1 MAAIHRRHHQASY
14 LIIFIHSRICQ
25 LVPYN
30 IHQFRLLNYHYFLF
44 MLRKRTKHPWIYSIS
59 YGYIPFFLICASSSN
74 RFEYSAGHVEAIS
87 VRPEQQNQ
95 HHFVGI
101 GGATSVHFFAENTSL
116 LVGTKKGGIYYSLV
130 EQKRNQDVKNGDFD
144 PVTGNNRNR
153 PDDADENYTDRWIEL
168 KSNEYTTKY
177 PIYSTAVMSGKRIN
191 SPSSENGNDD
201 KKFIFC
207 GSGDRWISVWKLG
220 NANNDDII
228 ISNSRNQTLD
238 FEFVQ
243 KLGPH
248 TGWVK
253 GLVYDD
259 RNRLLHSIGC
269 NCIETWDCSSV
280 DKGHNDHA
288 SSPISHITKRTIE
301 NCPTTGS
308 TLSSDLL
315 CLCLL
320 PSIAKGGKKLPRLL
334 VSGGVDGR
342 IHLWLSKPTAERTY
356 ETTTD
361 FDRRIPLHT
370 TLAHDGRVN
379 AIVYSSATNA
389 IFTTGNDGLLC
400 VFRAS
405 LNQGFELVSRLKI
418 EEGSKENSSRITVA
432 SVTRDFDEQGRCSLV
447 LGSSKGELYFVTA
460 EINAEGGIDSHVE
473 GDCMIVAE
481 NSMIYTIA
489 SEKDSGPTVSP
500 RLWVGHA
507 SGLAMVDAYT

>member
-1 MAAIHRRHHQASY
+1 MS
-14 LIIFIHSRICQ
+14 
-25 LVPYN
+25 
-30 IHQFRLLNYHYFLF
+30 
-44 MLRKRTKHPWIYSIS
+44 RKRTKRPWIYVIS
-59 YGYIPFFLICASSSN
+59 CGFNISFFLLCASSSG
-74 RFEYSAGHVEAIS
+74 RSEYSVGHVEAIS

-95 HHFVGI
+95 HHIAGI
-101 GGATSVHFFAENTSL
+101 DGTTSVHCFSETSSL
-116 LVGTKKGGIYYSLV
+116 LVGTKKGGIYYSLI
-130 EQKRNQDVKNGDFD
+130 EQEQNQDANNGDFD
-144 PVTGNNRNR
+144 PMPGNDRNR
-153 PDDADENYTDRWIEL
+153 PDNADANDTDRWIEL

-177 PIYSTAVMSGKRIN
+177 PIYSTAVMSGT
-191 SPSSENGNDD
+191 SENGNDD

-207 GSGDRWISVWKLG
+207 GSGDRWISVWKLA

-228 ISNSRNQTLD
+228 PNSRNQTPD

-253 GLVYDD
+253 DLVYDD

-280 DKGHNDHA
+280 DKGHDHA
-288 SSPISHITKRTIE
+288 SNPISRITKRTIE

-320 PSIAKGGKKLPRLL
+320 PSIATDENELPRLL

-342 IHLWLSKPTAERTY
+342 IHLWLSDPAAERTY
-356 ETTTD
+356 GTTTTTTTD
-361 FDRRIPLHT
+361 LDGRIPLHT

-389 IFTTGNDGLLC
+389 IFTAGNDGLLC

-405 LNQGFELVSRLKI
+405 LDRGFELVSRLKI
-418 EEGSKENSSRITVA
+418 EEDSNENSSRITVA

-447 LGSSKGELYFVTA
+447 LGSSKGELWFVRA
-460 EINAEGGIDSHVE
+460 ETNAEGGIDSHVE
-473 GDCMIVAE
+473 GDCMIVVE
-481 NSMIYTIA
+481 NSMIYSIA
-489 SEKDSGPTVSP
+489 SEKDSRPTVSP
-500 RLWVGHA
+500 RLWIGHA

>member
-1 MAAIHRRHHQASY
+1 MS
-14 LIIFIHSRICQ
+14 
-25 LVPYN
+25 
-30 IHQFRLLNYHYFLF
+30 
-44 MLRKRTKHPWIYSIS
+44 RKRTKHSWIYFLSCGYNASI
-59 YGYIPFFLICASSSN
+59 FLFWVSSSG

-95 HHFVGI
+95 HHIAGI
-101 GGATSVHFFAENTSL
+101 GGTTSVHYFSETSSL
-116 LVGTKKGGIYYSLV
+116 LVGTKKGGIYYSLI
-130 EQKRNQDVKNGDFD
+130 EQEQNQDANNGDFD
-144 PVTGNNRNR
+144 PVTGNKRNNR
-153 PDDADENYTDRWIEL
+153 PDDADENDTDRWIEL

-177 PIYSTAVMSGKRIN
+177 PIYSTAVMSGKIIN
-191 SPSSENGNDD
+191 SPPPENGNDD

-220 NANNDDII
+220 NTNNDNRIP
-228 ISNSRNQTLD
+228 NFRNQAP
-238 FEFVQ
+238 EVEYVQ

-253 GLVYDD
+253 DLVYDD

-280 DKGHNDHA
+280 DEGHNDHA
-288 SSPISHITKRTIE
+288 SNPISHITKRTIE

-320 PSIAKGGKKLPRLL
+320 PSLATNENELPRLL

-342 IHLWLSKPTAERTY
+342 IHLWLSDPTAERTY
-356 ETTTD
+356 GTTTTITID
-361 FDRRIPLHT
+361 LDGRIPLHT

-379 AIVYSSATNA
+379 AIVYSSAINA
-389 IFTTGNDGLLC
+389 IVTVGNDGLLC

-405 LNQGFELVSRLKI
+405 LDKGFELVSRLKI
-418 EEGSKENSSRITVA
+418 EEGSNENTSRIIVA
-432 SVTRDFDEQGRCSLV
+432 LITRDFDEQGRCSLV
-447 LGSSKGELYFVTA
+447 VGSSKGELWFVRV
-460 EINAEGGIDSHVE
+460 EINAQGGIDSHVE
-473 GDCMIVAE
+473 RDCMIVVE
-481 NSMIYTIA
+481 NSMIYSIA
-489 SEKDSGPTVSP
+489 SEKDSGPKGSP
-500 RLWVGHA
+500 RLWIGHA